1 MRQVQVVPKDN
12 YRLYGAIVAKEV
24 ELAHKHK
31 GTFHRSGPKEKDRA
45 KWSHANYDGWL
56 NLARSM
62 GEVVAIEV
70 RSGDAAWRGDGR
82 LLRSHFGGCAP
93 RRTPRLSGRSSSP
106 ACHTALPSR
115 NTAIRKGIQALD
127 RGDNF

>member
-12 YRLYGAIVAKEV
+12 YRIYGAIVAKEV

-70 RSGDAAWRGDGR
+70 RSKKPEKEWM
-82 LLRSHFGGCAP
+82 LLRALLGFLDRHFAE
-93 RRTPRLSGRSSSP
+93 
-106 ACHTALPSR
+106 
-115 NTAIRKGIQALD
+115 KIQAINIQMNESHVKPK
-127 RGDNF
+127 RRRRRR